1 MRATLTRPPARQS
14 VRVRAVPPLDPP
26 YDDESPRDP
35 WSQLTGAGQLTLDLA
50 GTRPPRGR
58 RRESP
63 PALPVPRPGVRPA
76 HGPGQPGAYAAGPA
90 AMTIAHPELAAPAGA
105 FPASSSPAGRV
116 PADGSVAGPP
126 AGPGTASPEARQAA
140 RRFLGTCL
148 EVFNGYRPV
157 SHLRRLCVPGDAEAV
172 VERITAANRRFAGPR
187 SPVRGRSGQLLRPR
201 LLRVSEPLPGIA
213 EATAV
218 LDRAGRVRAMA
229 YRLERRRGVWLG
241 TTAQLI

>member
-1 MRATLTRPPARQS
+1 MRATLTRPRARQS
-14 VRVRAVPPLDPP
+14 VRVRTVPPLDPP

-35 WSQLTGAGQLTLDLA
+35 WSQLAGAGQLTLDLA
-50 GTRPPRGR
+50 DTR
-58 RRESP
+58 RRRGQRPESP
-63 PALPVPRPGVRPA
+63 PALAVPRPGERATRGPA
-76 HGPGQPGAYAAGPA
+76 RTGPSAVGPA
-90 AMTIAHPELAAPAGA
+90 ALTGASGETHPPAVP
-105 FPASSSPAGRV
+105 FPAEVTAIGSGPA
-116 PADGSVAGPP
+116 AD
-126 AGPGTASPEARQAA
+126 PGAASPEARQAA
-140 RRFLGTCL
+140 RRFLAACL

-157 SHLRRLCVPGDAEAV
+157 VHLRRLCVPVDAEAV
-172 VERITAANRRFAGPR
+172 VERITAANRRFAGPQ
-187 SPVRGRSGQLLRPR
+187 PPARGRSRQLLRPR